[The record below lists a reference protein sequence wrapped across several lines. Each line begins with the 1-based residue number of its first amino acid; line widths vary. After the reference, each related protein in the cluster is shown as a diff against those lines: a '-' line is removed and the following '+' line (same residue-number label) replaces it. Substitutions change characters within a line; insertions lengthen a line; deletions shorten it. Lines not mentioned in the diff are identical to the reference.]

1 MRIGMR
7 TVKTVISVFFSMAT
21 AGSLSLLYWP
31 AAGIIALLSVGNTK
45 RSTLRTGMNRI
56 AAFILATATALFSFF
71 AVGYTIFGF
80 SLFLFLFIP
89 LASRFKLTEGIV
101 VNSVLVTHYLV
112 EENMSWQLIGNE
124 AGLMAIGLVFALL
137 ANVYMPDRTK
147 QLKENQIQIEKEFR
161 NILRQMAEFL
171 LSENKEDVQIKC
183 EHLLTFIRES
193 QEDAREHQENYWLRQ
208 PLYYETY
215 FSMRRAQANVIKD
228 MLENLERIQQPAY
241 YGKHIYGLLIYTA
254 ETFSESNDGRQILAR
269 IEEVYVLYR
278 QMPLPTSRPEFED
291 RAELFQFLQS
301 FKSFIEIKAEFSQ
314 QKIQK

>member
-7 TVKTVISVFFSMAT
+7 TVKTVISVFFSMVT
-21 AGSLSLLYWP
+21 AGSLSLLYWT

-45 RSTLRTGMNRI
+45 CSTLRTGMNRI
-56 AAFILATATALFSFF
+56 AAFILATATALISFF

-147 QLKENQIQIEKEFR
+147 QPGLKRDAKRTSKKQL
-161 NILRQMAEFL
+161 LRPER
-171 LSENKEDVQIKC
+171 SSRYI
-183 EHLLTFIRES
+183 
-193 QEDAREHQENYWLRQ
+193 
-208 PLYYETY
+208 YETY

-254 ETFSESNDGRQILAR
+254 ETFSESNDGRQILTR